1 MFYKLKQN
9 LRLIYS
15 QTKWKRKNNHNK
27 TYIVNNFKQDNIS
40 VGNGTYGGLKVLDLA
55 GERKLSIGNYCSIAD
70 EVCFVLQDDHLIDNL
85 STYPFKVMCL
95 HNEKNEAVSKG
106 DIILDDDVWIGYRAI
121 ILSGVHIGQG
131 AIVAAG
137 AVVTKDVPPYAIVA
151 GVPAKIVKYR
161 FPEDVVKDLK
171 EVDFSLLTKDIIEN
185 HIDELYTKVTATNQ
199 FKWLLRKGEH

>member
-15 QTKWKRKNNHNK
+15 RTKWKRKNKHNK

-151 GVPAKIVKYR
+151 GVPARIVKYR
-161 FPEDVVKDLK
+161 FPEDIVKDLK
-171 EVDFSLLTKDIIEN
+171 EVDFSLVTKDIIES
-185 HIDELYTKVTATNQ
+185 HIDELYTKVTTTNQ
-199 FKWLLRKGEH
+199 FKWLPRKGAH

>member
-15 QTKWKRKNNHNK
+15 QTKWKRKNKHNK

-131 AIVAAG
+131 AIIAAG

-151 GVPAKIVKYR
+151 GVPARIVKYR
-161 FPEDVVKDLK
+161 FSEDIIKDLEK
-171 EVDFSLLTKDIIEN
+171 IDFSLMTKDIIEK
-185 HIDELYTKVTATNQ
+185 HIDELYTKVTTVSQ
-199 FKWLLRKGEH
+199 FEWMPRKGAR

>member
-15 QTKWKRKNNHNK
+15 QTKWKRKNKHNK

-70 EVCFVLQDDHLIDNL
+70 EVCFILQDDHLIDNL

-199 FKWLLRKGEH
+199 FKWLPRKWEH

>member
-1 MFYKLKQN
+1 M
-9 LRLIYS
+9 
-15 QTKWKRKNNHNK
+15 KNKHNR
-27 TYIVNNFKQDNIS
+27 TYVVNNFKQDNVF

-55 GERKLSIGNYCSIAD
+55 GERKLSVGNYCSIAD
-70 EVCFVLQDDHLIDNL
+70 EVCFILQDDHLIDNL

-131 AIVAAG
+131 AIIAAG

-151 GVPAKIVKYR
+151 GVPARIVKYR
-161 FPEDVVKDLK
+161 FSEDIIKDLEK
-171 EVDFSLLTKDIIEN
+171 IDFSLMTKDIIEK
-185 HIDELYTKVTATNQ
+185 HIDELYTKVTTVSQ
-199 FKWLLRKGEH
+199 FEWMPRKGAR

>member
-1 MFYKLKQN
+1 MFYKLKKN
-9 LRLIYS
+9 LGLIYS
-15 QTKWKRKNNHNK
+15 RTKWKRKNKHNK

-151 GVPAKIVKYR
+151 GVPARIVKYR
-161 FPEDVVKDLK
+161 FPEDIVKDLK
-171 EVDFSLLTKDIIEN
+171 EVDFSLVTKDIIES
-185 HIDELYTKVTATNQ
+185 HIDELYTKVTTTNQ
-199 FKWLLRKGEH
+199 FKWLPRKGAH

>member
-15 QTKWKRKNNHNK
+15 QTKWKRKNKHNK

-199 FKWLLRKGEH
+199 FKWLPRKGEH

>member
-9 LRLIYS
+9 LMLIYS
-15 QTKWKRKNNHNK
+15 RTTWKMKNKHNR
-27 TYIVNNFKQDNIS
+27 TYVVNNFKQDNVS

-55 GERKLSIGNYCSIAD
+55 GERKLSVGNYCSIAD
-70 EVCFVLQDDHLIDNL
+70 EVCFILQDDHLIDNL

-131 AIVAAG
+131 AIIAAG

-151 GVPAKIVKYR
+151 GVPARIVKYR
-161 FPEDVVKDLK
+161 FSEDIIKDLEK
-171 EVDFSLLTKDIIEN
+171 IDFSLMTKDIIEK
-185 HIDELYTKVTATNQ
+185 HIDELYTKVTTVSQ
-199 FKWLLRKGEH
+199 FEWMPRKGAR